1 MNFYVNREIQ
11 ENIERRVIFEQRLSP
26 DLHEKLLNICNKTQV
41 TQTLLRS
48 LDIQTTLL

>member
-26 DLHEKLLNICNKTQV
+26 DLHEILLNICNKAPII
-41 TQTLLRS
+41 QTLLRS